1 MKKIRICI
9 FLIFI
14 PFFVFSE
21 KVKEYSDTVLT
32 AKDVDSLG
40 KLAGKYFINERY
52 LKSLELR
59 LKIIDIYTRNGDT
72 DNLVHSYN
80 QIVGFFILLRNY
92 DLAEKYQQIMI
103 QTSRKSKN
111 PIFQGWIFSN
121 NAQIYLGKGDYD
133 NAKTNSFNAIFHFH
147 KAKAFWEEG
156 RAYMLLGDALTRQ
169 NQINQAFFAYR
180 NANLLFFQI
189 SNKFEIAAVYTRM
202 AYLFSLL
209 KEVDKNLYYN
219 LLAIQLREGL
229 SEPTIIASSYLNIGS
244 SYYLLGKKDSA
255 RKYFHKALQLADSI
269 KNNYYLTAIY
279 SQLFDFAKQEKNYKE
294 ALQYYQKYSE
304 YRKILNHDQNNS
316 EITLQL
322 ANHTINEAEAR
333 NELLIQENLI
343 HDLLLKRHRYQTIIY
358 EIIFLAILAVVWF
371 IHTLARNNRKRKYRL
386 KLMNDRLQAEIQER
400 TEAEERLHRSEEMH
414 RFLAENTVDVISL
427 LDANLRRIYISPSC
441 EKNYGYK
448 AQEILQMTTP
458 LDLVEPSYRVNVNYR
473 FLEIFRS
480 KNPVRYNYKALRKD
494 GSTFWAEASIN
505 PILES
510 ETGEI
515 KEMITVVRD
524 ISEQMQHEE
533 ELAEHARQKEF
544 LLREIH
550 NRVKN
555 NFAILNSLM
564 TMQRDQS
571 DNQELSTSLT
581 ELQLRVRTMSLVHE
595 QLYSKQDI
603 TTIPFDDYLKSLTLI
618 ISSAYKNNK
627 IRLETD
633 IRPCILSIEM
643 ALPMGLIINEL
654 MTNSFKYAFPDDR
667 SGTVSVKLL
676 PEEGGKYSITIC
688 DDGIGLPENFTM
700 KNTKSMG
707 SQIVQILA
715 EQLEASI
722 AYSKHPGA
730 CFHILFSAQQDN

>member
-9 FLIFI
+9 FLFFI
-14 PFFVFSE
+14 SLFALSA
-21 KVKEYSDTVLT
+21 KVKNEVDSIKTKQV
-32 AKDVDSLG
+32 VDSLNTLVTNYLE
-40 KLAGKYFINERY
+40 KDNFQKILEYYFIILDVYKKQGDTNNIALSY
-52 LKSLELR
+52 NNIVGVF
-59 LKIIDIYTRNGDT
+59 LKIKD
-72 DNLVHSYN
+72 
-80 QIVGFFILLRNY
+80 FE
-92 DLAEKYQQIMI
+92 LAEKYLGYMTQLAVKKQ
-103 QTSRKSKN
+103 N
-111 PIFQGWIFSN
+111 PEFNGRIFTN
-121 NAQIYLGKGDYD
+121 KAQINLGRGELD
-133 NAKTNSFNAIFHFH
+133 NAINNLYLAVYHFQ
-147 KAKAFWEEG
+147 KGKETWLEA
-156 RAYMLLGDALTRQ
+156 RVYRLLGDVFLQRNENTEAL
-169 NQINQAFFAYR
+169 FAYKKST
-180 NANLLFFQI
+180 NLFYQAPDY
-189 SNKFEIAAVYTRM
+189 FEIAVNYTRI
-202 AYLFSLL
+202 AHIYQLNN
-209 KEVDKNLYYN
+209 DYQNNLSYN
-219 LLAIQLREGL
+219 LKALHLRESTG
-229 SEPTIIASSYLNIGS
+229 SNKMINNSYVNVGGAYWKIGR
-244 SYYLLGKKDSA
+244 KDSA
-255 RKYFHKALQLADSI
+255 RIYIEKALQMAEQNS
-269 KNNYYLTAIY
+269 NNYLLEIIY
-279 SQLFDFAKQEKNYKE
+279 KQLVHFSEQENNYKQ
-294 ALQYYQKYSE
+294 ALHYTIKSIE
-304 YRKILNHDQNNS
+304 YRKKYNHEQNDA
-316 EITLQL
+316 EIALL
-322 ANHTINEAEAR
+322 VANHSIRATEAT
-333 NELLIQENLI
+333 NELLEQEKQIRELQFRNRRI
-343 HDLLLKRHRYQTIIY
+343 KTILY

-371 IHTLARNNRKRKYRL
+371 IHMLARNNRKRKYRL
-386 KLMNDRLQAEIQER
+386 QLMNDRLQAEIQER

>member
-1 MKKIRICI
+1 MKTIRIFI
-9 FLIFI
+9 FLFFI
-14 PFFVFSE
+14 PLCALSVT
-21 KVKEYSDTVLT
+21 VKNEVDSIKTNEV
-32 AKDVDSLG
+32 VDSLNTLVTNYLE
-40 KLAGKYFINERY
+40 KDNFQKILEYYFIILDVYEKQGDMDNIV
-52 LKSLELR
+52 LSFNNIIGVFI
-59 LKIIDIYTRNGDT
+59 KIKD
-72 DNLVHSYN
+72 
-80 QIVGFFILLRNY
+80 FE
-92 DLAEKYQQIMI
+92 LAEKYLGYMTQLAAKMQ
-103 QTSRKSKN
+103 N
-111 PIFQGWIFSN
+111 PDFNGRIFTN
-121 NAQIYLGKGDYD
+121 KAQINLGKGELD
-133 NAKTNSFNAIFHFH
+133 KAINNLYLAIYYFH
-147 KAKAFWEEG
+147 KGNKTWLEA
-156 RAYMLLGDALTRQ
+156 RVYRLLGDVFLQKKENTKALY
-169 NQINQAFFAYR
+169 AYKTST
-180 NANLLFFQI
+180 NLFFQTPDD
-189 SNKFEIAAVYTRM
+189 FEIAVNYTRI
-202 AYLFSLL
+202 AHIYQLNN
-209 KEVDKNLYYN
+209 DHQNNLSYN
-219 LLAIQLREGL
+219 LKALHLRERTG
-229 SEPTIIASSYLNIGS
+229 SIKMINNSYVNVGGSYWQIGR
-244 SYYLLGKKDSA
+244 KDSA
-255 RKYFHKALQLADSI
+255 RIYIEKALQMAEQNN
-269 KNNYYLTAIY
+269 NNYLLEIIY
-279 SQLFDFAKQEKNYKE
+279 KELVRFSEQENNYKQ
-294 ALQYYQKYSE
+294 ALYYTIKSVEHRNKY
-304 YRKILNHDQNNS
+304 NHEQNDA
-316 EITLQL
+316 EIALL
-322 ANHTINEAEAR
+322 VANHSIRASEAT
-333 NELLIQENLI
+333 NELLAQEKQIRELQFRNRRI
-343 HDLLLKRHRYQTIIY
+343 KTILY

-371 IHTLARNNRKRKYRL
+371 IHTLARHNRKRKYRL
-386 KLMNDRLQAEIQER
+386 QLMNDRLQAEIQER
-400 TEAEERLHRSEEMH
+400 TEAEERLHRSEELH
-414 RFLAENTVDVISL
+414 RFLAENTADVISL

-441 EKNYGYK
+441 EKKYGYT

-458 LDLVEPSYRVNVNYR
+458 LDLVEPSFRVNVNYR
-473 FLEIFRS
+473 FLELFRS

-571 DNQELSTSLT
+571 DDQELSMSLS

-595 QLYSKQDI
+595 QLYSTQDI
-603 TTIPFDDYLKSLTLI
+603 STIPFDDYLKSLSLI

-633 IRPCILSIEM
+633 IRPCTLSIEM

-654 MTNSFKYAFPDDR
+654 MTNSFKYAFPDNR

-676 PEEGGKYSITIC
+676 PEDGGKYSITIC
-688 DDGIGLPENFTM
+688 DDGIGLPEDFSM

-730 CFHILFSAQQDN
+730 CFHILFSAQQEN